1 MSPHHLLKHARGNAQ
16 EREGTERKEH
26 SERPN
31 LVKVKKPQNIEEA
44 LTAIGERQ
52 RSQNSKWSEHE
63 A

>member
-31 LVKVKKPQNIEEA
+31 LVKVKNP
-44 LTAIGERQ
+44 
-52 RSQNSKWSEHE
+52 EHRGGTDSDWRE
-63 A
+63 TEVPEQQVVKT